1 MSEVISREVASLC
14 RMFMAGSHSRK
25 PKTKNL
31 ILFSFSQYVIFLF
44 LYALMRDEAASAVMG
59 LRCAVF

>member
-31 ILFSFSQYVIFLF
+31 SVYNSSDFFSLPVILIC
-44 LYALMRDEAASAVMG
+44 LYDCPLSRLNV
-59 LRCAVF
+59 